1 MFHVSLIGS
10 GELLWRA
17 PCAYVRKNIEFFH
30 LKPYPCAMPLAKPYN
45 LALFEDD
52 KFARAN
58 ETIAFQVTEGRLT
71 VVIRR
76 LFHFLLYCTHND
88 GAREVYCRPLQEVMA
103 QIGYNSENIEAL
115 KERLR
120 EMRQM
125 AIEWN
130 VDDRKETRW
139 GTSGLLATVDIVIPK
154 SGGWS
159 MVEWTLAPYVRD
171 RVVDT
176 FTYTELSLRI
186 HTQLRSNASI
196 GLYEICSRYKNMPNH
211 MTPAKSWQWWW
222 AQVNGEPE
230 GALPEKMEYRY
241 FYRDT
246 LKKAIIEVNEIA
258 EIEIELKVLKKGK
271 WIDRLQFIVKRKDE
285 APTLPD
291 FEAESLLVSLT
302 ALPMPARDARKILSE
317 SSPELVRKTLA
328 LVEKRSADAG
338 QPALRSK
345 AAYFKEALR
354 GRYADVE
361 PTQPRPAPASAL
373 ESRASRRDRATMAL
387 QARRIEEADKAFK
400 ALDAEQ
406 MLELEREFKSQT
418 TVPLFK
424 RSRLAHTAMRK
435 ALLEYMAEKTWGPL
449 TEEQIAAE
457 ESVLAGS

>member
-1 MFHVSLIGS
+1 VSKF
-10 GELLWRA
+10 
-17 PCAYVRKNIEFFH
+17 VEFFH
-30 LKPYPCAMPLAKPYN
+30 AKHYACAMPQAKPYN

-88 GAREVYCRPLQEVMA
+88 GIQETYRRPLQEVMA

-154 SGGWS
+154 SSGWS

-196 GLYEICSRYKNMPNH
+196 GLYEICSRYKNMPTH
-211 MTPAKSWQWWW
+211 MTPAKPWQWWW
-222 AQVNGEPE
+222 AQINGEPE
-230 GALPEKMEYRY
+230 DALPEKMEYRY

-285 APTLPD
+285 APTLPN
-291 FEAESLLVSLT
+291 FETESLLVSLT
-302 ALPMPARDARKILSE
+302 SLAMPARDARKILNE
-317 SSPELVRKTLA
+317 HSPEFVRKTLA
-328 LVEKRSADAG
+328 LVEKRSSDAN

-345 AAYFKEALR
+345 AAYLKEALR
-354 GRYADVE
+354 GRYAE
-361 PTQPRPAPASAL
+361 IESAPARPVQAPTP
-373 ESRASRRDRATMAL
+373 ESHASLRAYAI
-387 QARRIEEADKAFK
+387 ARQWRCKPAG
-400 ALDAEQ
+400 
-406 MLELEREFKSQT
+406 S
-418 TVPLFK
+418 K
-424 RSRLAHTAMRK
+424 RLT
-435 ALLEYMAEKTWGPL
+435 GPL
-449 TEEQIAAE
+449 RRSTRSKCSIWKENSKARLPCRFSNVAA
-457 ESVLAGS
+457 

>member
-1 MFHVSLIGS
+1 MREFV
-10 GELLWRA
+10 
-17 PCAYVRKNIEFFH
+17 EFFH
-30 LKPYPCAMPLAKPYN
+30 AKYYPLDMPAVKIHN

-52 KFARAN
+52 KFSRAN
-58 ETIAFQVTEGRLT
+58 ETIAFQVKEGRLT

-76 LFHFLLYCTHND
+76 LFHFMLYSTHND
-88 GAREVYCRPLQEVMA
+88 GVQETYRRPLQEVMA

-125 AIEWN
+125 TIEWN
-130 VDDRKETRW
+130 VDDRKEKRW
-139 GTSGLLATVDIVIPK
+139 GTSGLLSTVEIVIPK
-154 SGGWS
+154 SSGWS

-211 MTPAKSWQWWW
+211 MTPAKPWQWWW
-222 AQVNGEPE
+222 AQINGEPE
-230 GALPEKMEYRY
+230 DALPEKMEYRY

-285 APTLPD
+285 APALPD
-291 FEAESLLVSLT
+291 FESESLHVSLT
-302 ALPMPARDARKILSE
+302 ALAIPVRDARKILSE
-317 SSPELVRKTLA
+317 HSPDFVRKTLA
-328 LVEKRSADAG
+328 LVDKRSSDGG

-354 GRYADVE
+354 GRYAE
-361 PTQPRPAPASAL
+361 IEFAPARPAQASVI
-373 ESRASRRDRATMAL
+373 ESKANLRDRATMAL

-400 ALDAEQ
+400 ALEAEQ
-406 MLELEREFKSQT
+406 MLDLEREFKDQT

-424 RSRLAHTAMRK
+424 SGRLAHTALRK
-435 ALLEYMAEKTWGPL
+435 ALLEWMADKTWGPL
-449 TEEQIAAE
+449 TEEQIAIE
-457 ESVLAGS
+457 EKALSSA